1 MEINAMNTASGSN
14 DGLRSLPVLAANIDL
29 HKPVSDEALV
39 ATAKTGDESAFEALF
54 RRYRPRI
61 FALALRYLRVREE
74 AEDIV
79 QQTFQKTFLYLNNFE
94 GKSTFSTWL
103 TRIAINEALMR
114 LRRVRAHREVSID
127 DTNNIEEDGRHFD
140 MPDASPDPE
149 ASYLQREEGCILA
162 LAMRQLTPQTRS
174 VVELTELQELSA
186 REAAQHT
193 GLSIPAVKARVFHGR
208 RKLRNSIAAVRG
220 LRQLKSH
227 RYRLGSPATIRK
239 SNQLQA
245 Y

>member
-14 DGLRSLPVLAANIDL
+14 DGLCSLPVLAANIDL
-29 HKPVSDEALV
+29 HKPISDEALV
-39 ATAKTGDESAFEALF
+39 ATANTGDESAFEALF

-61 FALALRYLRVREE
+61 FALALRYLRVRED

-79 QQTFQKTFLYLNNFE
+79 QQTFQKTFLYLNNFA

-127 DTNNIEEDGRHFD
+127 DTNSVEEDGRQFD
-140 MPDASPDPE
+140 MPDASLDPE
-149 ASYLQREEGCILA
+149 ASYLQREDACILA

-174 VVELTELQELSA
+174 VVELTELQ
-186 REAAQHT
+186 
-193 GLSIPAVKARVFHGR
+193 
-208 RKLRNSIAAVRG
+208 
-220 LRQLKSH
+220 
-227 RYRLGSPATIRK
+227 
-239 SNQLQA
+239 
-245 Y
+245 